1 MTDGLAVL
9 RRRIEECDAQIVHWI
24 NERLKFCQEVGRF
37 KHERGMEVRA
47 PEREREVIA
56 MAHRLNQGPCPP
68 EVLEQ
73 AFRLLIEAAVALEEQ
88 EQTPRRGRSA

>member
-1 MTDGLAVL
+1 MMDGLAAL

-24 NERLKFCQEVGRF
+24 NERLKTCQEVGRF

-47 PEREREVIA
+47 PEREREVVA
-56 MAHRLNQGPCPP
+56 KAHRLNQGPCPA

-73 AFRLLIEAAVALEEQ
+73 VFRLLIDVAVALEEQ
-88 EQTPRRGRSA
+88 EQTSRRGRSA